1 MLRATNSFM
10 YTGMGAFYPP
20 IFLGLSAGYSF
31 NTPKL
36 PAAVPKQKAEKI
48 VDKPLPGKYRKAIF
62 VEGGGNVY
70 GLSANFD
77 MRLRP
82 GRNDGPGFRAGV
94 GYGAVLNE
102 DDDAYFG
109 LAIPLS
115 YNYIFRNERSGIET
129 GLGLTPTFATG
140 NGISNPSLAV
150 IANLGYR
157 LQPLREGLIVR
168 ANWSPALD
176 NRGFRSGVGFSLGY
190 SFR

>member
-1 MLRATNSFM
+1 M
-10 YTGMGAFYPP
+10 
-20 IFLGLSAGYSF
+20 
-31 NTPKL
+31 
-36 PAAVPKQKAEKI
+36 
-48 VDKPLPGKYRKAIF
+48 
-62 VEGGGNVY
+62 Y

-77 MRLRP
+77 MRLKA

-129 GLGLTPTFATG
+129 GMGLTPTFATG

-150 IANLGYR
+150 VANLGYR
-157 LQPLREGLIVR
+157 LQPLREGLLLR
-168 ANWSPALD
+168 ATWSPTFE
-176 NRGFRSGVGFSLGY
+176 NNHFRSGVGVSLGY